1 MYFSSEAFIGMKGR
15 VGEDDF
21 RMTETQER
29 MSAIYPVKTT
39 GGQEKTVA
47 TFVAARAAQKKKPI
61 YSILALDTWKGY
73 VLFESLTSQAVDE
86 SIQGFKHVRSKI
98 PGMMQY
104 KDIEKFLITK
114 SMVAELN
121 VNDTVEIVAGPFKGM
136 RAKLNRVDQAKQ
148 EVTAVLLDTPFQ
160 MPITLSA
167 AYLKL
172 VERAKP
178 EQTA

>member
-1 MYFSSEAFIGMKGR
+1 MKGR

-39 GGQEKTVA
+39 GGQERTVA
-47 TFVAARAAQKKKPI
+47 AFVAARAAQKKKPI

-104 KDIEKFLITK
+104 KDIEKFLVTK
-114 SMVAELN
+114 SMIAELN
-121 VNDTVEIVAGPFKGM
+121 VNDTIEIVAGPFKGM
-136 RAKLNRVDQAKQ
+136 RAKLTRVDPAKE

-160 MPITLSA
+160 MPITLSS
-167 AYLKL
+167 AYTKL

-178 EQTA
+178 EQSA

>member
-1 MYFSSEAFIGMKGR
+1 MPGLPRAAVATYLYNLFFSEAFIGMKGR

-21 RMTETQER
+21 RMTETEQR
-29 MSAIYPVKTT
+29 QSAIYPVKTT
-39 GGQEKTVA
+39 GGQERTVA

-73 VLFESLTSQAVDE
+73 VLFEAGSSQSVDE

-114 SMVAELN
+114 
-121 VNDTVEIVAGPFKGM
+121 
-136 RAKLNRVDQAKQ
+136 
-148 EVTAVLLDTPFQ
+148 
-160 MPITLSA
+160 
-167 AYLKL
+167 
-172 VERAKP
+172 
-178 EQTA
+178 